1 MKTQNPLLKRTSK
14 IPFDTV
20 SAEHIIPA
28 IDALLAEAT
37 QELET
42 LKSSQEPRTFENT
55 LLGLDNLGL
64 NLNYAMSVVG
74 HLESV
79 ATTPELRA
87 AYNEILPKVTDFHS
101 ALTLDADL
109 WRALRSFESSADAQ
123 ALTGARKRFLE
134 TTMASFRR
142 SGAEL
147 PPEKKDILASINSE
161 LSSVTNTFSQNTL
174 DATNAFEY
182 VTTSLDELKG
192 LPESALAMGRASA
205 QSKNVDG
212 WRFTLQAP
220 SYIAIMTY
228 CDNQALRERFYRA
241 YNARCAGD
249 SFDNIG
255 NLYRIL
261 ELRQRKAQ
269 LLGYKDFADLVI
281 ADRMAKTGDTASS
294 FVETLRS
301 RVESFFEREKTELES
316 FVTST
321 IGTSASALQ
330 PWDIAYYS
338 EKMRKANYDFDEEE
352 LRPYF
357 PLPAVMQGMFDLM
370 GRVFALKVVS
380 APSLPTWDKDVTPY
394 AIHDAETERLLGYF
408 YADLFPREN
417 KRGGAWMNSFITHIP
432 VDGDEMPH
440 VGLIAGNFTPPD
452 GERPSLL
459 THDEVT
465 TLFHEFGH
473 LIHHICGTAEIR
485 GQSMNGVA
493 WDFIELPSQIL
504 ENWCWDRA
512 SLEMIAGH
520 YQTGAPIPN
529 DLFEKMMRARNF
541 RIASHLMRQ
550 LGFSR
555 VDFALHREYQQARDG
570 EILAFA
576 RNILNS
582 FSTLPLPQDS
592 AMIATF
598 THLFSSPVGYAT
610 GYYSYQWAEVLDAD
624 AFSRFERE
632 GLMNRDTGLA
642 FRKTILSPGD
652 SEDPAVLFERFMGR
666 GPDVSALLRRTGL
679 LEC

>member
-1 MKTQNPLLKRTSK
+1 MTSSNPLLHRISR
-14 IPFDTV
+14 IPFDAI
-20 SAEHIIPA
+20 SALDIVPA
-28 IDALLAEAT
+28 IESLLVEAR
-37 QELET
+37 QELES
-42 LKSSQEPRTFENT
+42 LKNLGGIRTFENT
-55 LLGLDNLGL
+55 LLALDNLGL

-109 WRALRSFESSADAQ
+109 WKALRSFESSAEAE

-161 LSSVTNTFSQNTL
+161 LSTVTNTFSQNTL

-182 VTTSLDELKG
+182 VTTSIDELQG
-192 LPESALAMGRASA
+192 LPESALAMGKASA
-205 QSKNVDG
+205 QSKNIEG

-249 SFDNIG
+249 SFDNVG

-261 ELRQRKAQ
+261 ELRQRKADI
-269 LLGYKDFADLVI
+269 LGYKDFADLAI

-301 RVESFFEREKTELES
+301 RVVTFFEREKTELES
-316 FVTST
+316 FVATT
-321 IGTSASALQ
+321 MGASAKPLE
-330 PWDIAYYS
+330 PWDIAYYA

-357 PLPAVMQGMFDLM
+357 PLPKVMLGMFDLM
-370 GRVFALKVVS
+370 GSVFALKVVP
-380 APSLPTWDKDVTPY
+380 APSLPTWDKDVTPF
-394 AIHDAETERLLGYF
+394 AIHDADTERLLGYF

-432 VDGDEMPH
+432 GDGDEMPH
-440 VGLIAGNFTPPD
+440 VGLIAGNFTPPN

-473 LIHHICGTAEIR
+473 LLHHICGTVEIR
-485 GQSMNGVA
+485 GQSMNGV
-493 WDFIELPSQIL
+493 
-504 ENWCWDRA
+504 
-512 SLEMIAGH
+512 
-520 YQTGAPIPN
+520 
-529 DLFEKMMRARNF
+529 
-541 RIASHLMRQ
+541 
-550 LGFSR
+550 
-555 VDFALHREYQQARDG
+555 
-570 EILAFA
+570 
-576 RNILNS
+576 
-582 FSTLPLPQDS
+582 
-592 AMIATF
+592 
-598 THLFSSPVGYAT
+598 
-610 GYYSYQWAEVLDAD
+610 
-624 AFSRFERE
+624 
-632 GLMNRDTGLA
+632 
-642 FRKTILSPGD
+642 
-652 SEDPAVLFERFMGR
+652 
-666 GPDVSALLRRTGL
+666 
-679 LEC
+679 

>member
-610 GYYSYQWAEVLDAD
+610 GYYSYQWSEVLDAD

>member
-1 MKTQNPLLKRTSK
+1 MKTRNPLLNRTSH
-14 IPFDTV
+14 IPFDV
-20 SAEHIIPA
+20 VAAEHIAPA
-28 IDALLAEAT
+28 IEALLVEAR

-42 LKSSQEPRTFENT
+42 LKSALEPRTFENT
-55 LLGLDNLGL
+55 LLALDNLGL

-87 AYNEILPKVTDFHS
+87 AYNEILPKITDFHS

-109 WRALRSFESSADAQ
+109 WKELRSFESSAEAQ
-123 ALTGARKRFLE
+123 ALTGRRKRFLE

-161 LSSVTNTFSQNTL
+161 LSTVTNTFSQNTL

-182 VTTSLDELKG
+182 VTTSIDELRG

-205 QSKNVDG
+205 QSKNVEG

-249 SFDNIG
+249 SFDNVS
-255 NLYRIL
+255 NLYRII
-261 ELRQRKAQ
+261 ELRQRKAEI
-269 LLGYKDFADLVI
+269 LGYKDFADLVI

-301 RVESFFEREKTELES
+301 RVAPFFDREKTELES
-316 FVTST
+316 FVTT
-321 IGTSASALQ
+321 AMGASAKPLQ
-330 PWDIAYYS
+330 PWDIAYYA
-338 EKMRKANYDFDEEE
+338 EKMRQANYDFDEEE

-357 PLPAVMQGMFDLM
+357 PLPKVMQGMFELM
-370 GRVFALKVVS
+370 GNLFALKVVP

-394 AIHDAETERLLGYF
+394 AIHEAKTERLLGYF

-432 VDGDEMPH
+432 EDGDQMPH

-473 LIHHICGTAEIR
+473 LLHHICGTAEIR

-520 YQTGAPIPN
+520 YQTGAPIPS

-541 RIASHLMRQ
+541 RSASHIMRQ

-555 VDFALHREYQQARDG
+555 VDFALHREYQRNRDG

-576 RNILNS
+576 RDILNG
-582 FSTLPLPQDS
+582 FSALSLPQDS

-632 GLMNRDTGLA
+632 GLMNCETGLD

-652 SEDPAVLFERFMGR
+652 SEDPAVLFERFMGH
-666 GPDVSALLRRTGL
+666 GPDVSALLRRAGL
-679 LEC
+679 LEG